1 MSEQRNTHTGTTR
14 GKPADRSYLE
24 ANLPLD
30 LQKAIQDY
38 QEGLEKKVSYLD
50 CLWDELY
57 GSINANQWGWE
68 ITKEQA
74 DYLRAKYL
82 FDEEDEENDD

>member
-1 MSEQRNTHTGTTR
+1 MSEQRNTHAGTSQ

-30 LQKAIQDY
+30 LQKAIKDY

-57 GSINANQWGWE
+57 GSINANQWGGE
-68 ITKEQA
+68 ISPAQA
-74 DYLRAKYL
+74 DYLRSKYL
-82 FDEEDEENDD
+82 FDDEEE